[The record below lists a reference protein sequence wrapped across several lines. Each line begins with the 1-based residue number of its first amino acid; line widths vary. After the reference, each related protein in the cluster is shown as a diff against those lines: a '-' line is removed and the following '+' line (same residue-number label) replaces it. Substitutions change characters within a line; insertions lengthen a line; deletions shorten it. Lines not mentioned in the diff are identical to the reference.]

1 MKLLKKL
8 SKTKFIANKENVSQ
22 INLIEL
28 PLKFRLLEKKLFIQ
42 KKQKKMPHMIQ
53 QKKIVNLE

>member
-1 MKLLKKL
+1 MKLLKKY
-8 SKTKFIANKENVSQ
+8 SKPKFLANKENVSQ

-42 KKQKKMPHMIQ
+42 KKQKKIPLMIR
-53 QKKIVNLE
+53 QKKIENLE

>member
-1 MKLLKKL
+1 MKLLKKY
-8 SKTKFIANKENVSQ
+8 SKPKFLPNKENVSQ

-42 KKQKKMPHMIQ
+42 KKQKKIPLMIR
-53 QKKIVNLE
+53 QKKIENLE

>member
-1 MKLLKKL
+1 MKLLKKY
-8 SKTKFIANKENVSQ
+8 SKPKFLPNKENVSQ

-42 KKQKKMPHMIQ
+42 KKQKKMPLMIR
-53 QKKIVNLE
+53 QKKIENLE

>member
-28 PLKFRLLEKKLFIQ
+28 SLKYRLHEKKLFIQ